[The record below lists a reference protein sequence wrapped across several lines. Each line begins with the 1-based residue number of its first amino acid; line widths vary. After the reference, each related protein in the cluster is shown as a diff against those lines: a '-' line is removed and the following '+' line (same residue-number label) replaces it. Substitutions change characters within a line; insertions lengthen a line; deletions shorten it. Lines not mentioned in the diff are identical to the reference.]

1 MDPFIGEIRLFP
13 FNFAPKNWALC
24 NGQLLPIQQF
34 SALFSIIGVTYG
46 GNGINNFQLPNLQ
59 GRVVAGVGTGP
70 GLSTWDWGE
79 ENGEDSVALTINEIP
94 AHNHLINAYNNPGT
108 GNAPSATNFLA
119 KDTRGGGITNYM
131 AAAANANVQMSPVI
145 IGLTGSNAPH
155 ENRQPFLALNYCIAL
170 QGVFPARN

>member
-13 FNFAPKNWALC
+13 FSFAPKNWALC
-24 NGQLLPIQQF
+24 NGQLLPIQQYT
-34 SALFSIIGVTYG
+34 ALFSIIGTTYG
-46 GNGINNFQLPNLQ
+46 GNGVNNFQLPNLQ

-70 GLSTWDWGE
+70 GLSSWDWGE
-79 ENGEDSVALTINEIP
+79 EKGEDSVVLTINEIP

-108 GNAPSATNFLA
+108 GNAPTSTNFLA
-119 KDTRGGGITNYM
+119 RDTRSSGVTNYM
-131 AAAANANVQMSPVI
+131 AAVASANVQMSPAT
-145 IGLTGSNAPH
+145 IGITGNNTPH